1 LEKSYCKIKCAINDK
16 TIFLKKIPALWKSL
30 NALHKVKFKGGPF
43 KEKEI
48 VFVLGEELIGSID
61 QIGPLIFG

>member
-1 LEKSYCKIKCAINDK
+1 MIRQF
-16 TIFLKKIPALWKSL
+16 FLKKIPALWKSL